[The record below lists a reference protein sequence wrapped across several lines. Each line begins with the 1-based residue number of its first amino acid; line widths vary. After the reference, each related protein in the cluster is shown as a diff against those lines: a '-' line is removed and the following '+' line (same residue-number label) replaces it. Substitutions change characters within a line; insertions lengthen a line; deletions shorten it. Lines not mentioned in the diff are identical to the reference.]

1 MKKLSPALVTSF
13 LASSL
18 ASAAPGWRNPLDCAP
33 TVQPHDCPQAS
44 PWSTDEK
51 RLAYCEVSAVAPV
64 LPGYDAAST
73 GSTTRIPTP
82 VVLAHTP
89 MAEPIVNPVV
99 AAPPSGSQ
107 PFTPQPLPPIA
118 AVTSPATTTPTA
130 PTTQSPGDTVQVAAP
145 GGSTSS
151 ITDGAST
158 GSFSSTTPGST
169 STGTTTNYGAPGGS
183 STTTVTDGSSTIGST
198 TSTGGTAGT
207 TTTVGSAA
215 PDTLAATNS
224 GSGIGTIAGGGSTT
238 TTTGS
243 AGTVNVNAATST
255 APYITSVVNMPVS
268 NTATGAASGA
278 QNRHYYFAQMSG
290 GSYVPPGPC
299 NEYGCG
305 GTVQLS
311 YTIVGNDVVFFAP
324 SASR

>member
-18 ASAAPGWRNPLDCAP
+18 ASAAPGCRNPLDCAP

-82 VVLAHTP
+82 VVMLHTA
-89 MAEPIVNPVV
+89 MAEPVVNPVV
-99 AAPPSGSQ
+99 ATPPQSAQ

-118 AVTSPATTTPTA
+118 AFTPAATTTPAA
-130 PTTQSPGDTVQVAAP
+130 PATQTPGDTVQVAAP
-145 GGSTSS
+145 GGT
-151 ITDGAST
+151 TGTTTEGGST
-158 GSFSSTTPGST
+158 GSFSSATPGNASA
-169 STGTTTNYGAPGGS
+169 GTTTTYGAPGDS
-183 STTTVTDGSSTIGST
+183 STTTVTDGSSTT
-198 TSTGGTAGT
+198 PTGGTVGT
-207 TTTVGSAA
+207 TTTVGSTA
-215 PDTLAATNS
+215 PDTLAATNGVS
-224 GSGIGTIAGGGSTT
+224 GTGTIAGGGSTT
-238 TTTGS
+238 TTTNGS
-243 AGTVNVNAATST
+243 AGTVTVNAATTT

-268 NTATGAASGA
+268 NTATGAATD
-278 QNRHYYFAQMSG
+278 RHYYFAQLSG

-305 GTVQLS
+305 GPCS
-311 YTIVGNDVVFFAP
+311 
-324 SASR
+324 